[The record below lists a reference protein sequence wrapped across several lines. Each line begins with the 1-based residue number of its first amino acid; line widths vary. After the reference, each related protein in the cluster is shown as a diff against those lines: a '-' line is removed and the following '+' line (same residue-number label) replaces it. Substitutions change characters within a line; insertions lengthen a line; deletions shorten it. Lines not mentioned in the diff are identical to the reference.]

1 MARIKVEVYYYPR
14 EEGSYAWEHRKLGE
28 RVDIKEEEIA
38 EIAKRL
44 GVAINIKE
52 TKKLVFFLPKLS
64 ERDPRQV
71 IPRAR
76 KTTITIVADE
86 ELKVRDCVRT
96 LLKTYGVPDEVS
108 KGLWGKK
115 NKGDEIVQSV
125 LKELGFTSFGLV

>member
-1 MARIKVEVYYYPR
+1 MARIKVEVHYYPR

-86 ELKVRDCVRT
+86 ELKVRDCART